1 MNFSTLAYVVITVAA
16 LIFSGVL
23 LFFTRDVGTHDFAI
37 TVAALAVGHWFGY
50 SNQLTITAPKA

>member
-1 MNFSTLAYVVITVAA
+1 MNLSTIAYVIITIAA

-23 LFFTRDVGTHDFAI
+23 LFFTHDAGTHDFAI

-50 SNQLTITAPKA
+50 SNQLMSPTPKA